1 MVECPEFRALCMVL
15 WESLT
20 ESNIPYHN
28 KLGEA
33 IIHQWWELFE
43 GIKLKL
49 SVS

>member
-1 MVECPEFRALCMVL
+1 MVL
-15 WESLT
+15 WESLMD
-20 ESNIPYHN
+20 SDIPHCN

-33 IIHQWWELFE
+33 IIHQWRELFE